1 VKKIVDAVLSLHG
14 TVFITADHGNAEEMI
29 DRETGEMMTE
39 HTTNPVP
46 FILISHKNKPK
57 LNPGA
62 LCDVAPT
69 LLAYMGLPQPK
80 EMTGNSLL

>member
-1 VKKIVDAVLSLHG
+1 
-14 TVFITADHGNAEEMI
+14 MI
-29 DRETGEMMTE
+29 DLDTGEMMTE
-39 HTTNPVP
+39 HTINPVP
-46 FILISHKNKPK
+46 FILISHQNKPK
-57 LNPGA
+57 LNSGA